1 MDTLGTSRVPRVKNP
16 CFCPSQNKSWSK
28 MTKEWPKA
36 CENWCLAKFSL
47 ENLFFEEH
55 ISPDS
60 WIFLSKWNISTLPKP
75 NTRQQL
81 GPKLCWTTWRN
92 GTVLD
97 DFYLRLIS
105 QVMMLTSWNPNQPEI
120 NGWFFLFATHES
132 LCNKWLFHQTSLY
145 FCLFGG
151 RRLKFIFFLNNVQ
164 SEQTQYNNKSSEK
177 TRVGPALSWNK
188 EGNQKAPKTVCS
200 QQVGHLIKQFLQC
213 VLQTKNQFHMPLS
226 CWDFL
231 ALWF

>member
-1 MDTLGTSRVPRVKNP
+1 MIEICIYIYDIQTISQYLYKSFIALTNPHTGSKKDRKKVTPKMDTLGTSRVPRVKNP

-145 FCLFGG
+145 FCLFGVAG
-151 RRLKFIFFLNNVQ
+151 
-164 SEQTQYNNKSSEK
+164 
-177 TRVGPALSWNK
+177 
-188 EGNQKAPKTVCS
+188 
-200 QQVGHLIKQFLQC
+200 
-213 VLQTKNQFHMPLS
+213 
-226 CWDFL
+226 
-231 ALWF
+231 